1 MRFKGFRNSKL
12 LTSKLKS
19 NDEEQVRF
27 KGFYNLKL
35 LKSILRNNDEE
46 EISMT
51 KYKVPS
57 EYKGTIESI
66 FNRSIKDTKNGYCI
80 IPGLYMA
87 KKVDKRIKD
96 AVKH

>member
-1 MRFKGFRNSKL
+1 M
-12 LTSKLKS
+12 
-19 NDEEQVRF
+19 RF

-35 LKSILRNNDEE
+35 LKSILKSNDEE
-46 EISMT
+46 EISMI
-51 KYKVPS
+51 KYRVPS
-57 EYKGTIESI
+57 EYKGAVESI
-66 FNRSIKDTKNGYCI
+66 FNRSMKDTKDGYCI

>member
-1 MRFKGFRNSKL
+1 MS
-12 LTSKLKS
+12 
-19 NDEEQVRF
+19 F

-35 LKSILRNNDEE
+35 LKSILGNNDEE
-46 EISMT
+46 EISMI

-57 EYKGTIESI
+57 EYKGTVESI
-66 FNRSIKDTKNGYCI
+66 FNHGVKGTRDGYCI

>member
-1 MRFKGFRNSKL
+1 MSFKGFH
-12 LTSKLKS
+12 
-19 NDEEQVRF
+19 
-27 KGFYNLKL
+27 NLKL
-35 LKSILRNNDEE
+35 LKSILRDNDEE
-46 EISMT
+46 EISMI

-57 EYKGTIESI
+57 EYKGTVENI
-66 FNRSIKDTKNGYCI
+66 FNRSMKDANGYCI

>member
-1 MRFKGFRNSKL
+1 MGFKGFH
-12 LTSKLKS
+12 
-19 NDEEQVRF
+19 
-27 KGFYNLKL
+27 NLKL
-35 LKSILRNNDEE
+35 LKSILRDNDKE
-46 EISMT
+46 EISMI

-66 FNRSIKDTKNGYCI
+66 FNHGIKDTRDGYCI

-87 KKVDKRIKD
+87 RKVDKRIND